1 MFFEECKYIVKEK
14 KMSKYTDNEFGYFFW
29 SFWWRGFWYIM
40 LMVLYIVFQMV
51 LLSGSLIEIL
61 DS

>member
-14 KMSKYTDNEFGYFFW
+14 KMSKYTDNEFRYFFW

-40 LMVLYIVFQMV
+40 LMVLYIVLQMV